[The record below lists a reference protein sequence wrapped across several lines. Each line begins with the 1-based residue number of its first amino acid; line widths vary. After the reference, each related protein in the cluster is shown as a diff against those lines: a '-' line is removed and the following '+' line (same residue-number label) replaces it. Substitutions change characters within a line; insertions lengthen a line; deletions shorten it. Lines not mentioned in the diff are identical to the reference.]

1 MIPES
6 PNRNGQ
12 ILNIVAVTSVTIV
25 LGLSLLGNYGPSLM
39 TNDKCFSWLGCNIG
53 FFGYDALIHFISGTM
68 DVALIIWL
76 MTKFPSFSLFH
87 NRFWKN
93 LLTVVALV
101 ALIAVLWEILEFS
114 HDYFRMN
121 ILHENLTTP
130 NTLDQPSNTDTM
142 GDMTLSLLSATTTAS
157 LLGSFMKK
165 KEEL

>member
-114 HDYFRMN
+114 HDYFRIALRASQKEIFSFQEFLETKQIALKRKN
-121 ILHENLTTP
+121 FLLLRP
-130 NTLDQPSNTDTM
+130 NARNFSD
-142 GDMTLSLLSATTTAS
+142 
-157 LLGSFMKK
+157 
-165 KEEL
+165 